1 MSCSRRAQ
9 LRASCFGA
17 KRIANAGTK
26 RAPRSQ
32 PADAAAWR
40 AQGTLSGWPGD
51 VGERRKMVARLSTLQ
66 TQLRKM
72 DADAERSAAQEQ
84 HGKRGAR

>member
-1 MSCSRRAQ
+1 MPGRNVRHARSLPMPQ
-9 LRASCFGA
+9 LV
-17 KRIANAGTK
+17 
-26 RAPRSQ
+26 
-32 PADAAAWR
+32 R

-72 DADAERSAAQEQ
+72 DADAERDAAQEQ
-84 HGKRGAR
+84 DGKRGAR